1 MDKVGVGSERGSA
14 TRSNVAWNSS
24 FRTDSHTFFTDY
36 KAVARRARPGGA
48 RDLRRTDSRRGLRA
62 SPAGC
67 KERPLG

>member
-36 KAVARRARPGGA
+36 NAVARRARPGILKGCEK
-48 RDLRRTDSRRGLRA
+48 L
-62 SPAGC
+62 AG
-67 KERPLG
+67 G